1 MILVENLRKS
11 FGSKNVLKGVDFSVN
26 KGESFV
32 IMGGSGSGKSVL
44 IKCIIGL
51 LDADRGSNIVIHGKN
66 VLEFSRQERLRYT
79 QNFGVLF
86 QGGALF
92 DSLKVW
98 QNIAFAGLNNGL
110 IDKQQ
115 AYKLAVEKLNAVG
128 LGNDVA
134 DLYPVELS
142 GGMQKR
148 VALARAIAL
157 NPEVMFFDEPTAGL
171 DPIMSGLIS
180 SLIRKCSRDLGA
192 TTITITHDMH
202 CAEIVA
208 DNAALLNDGK
218 FIWQGAGNEIKSS
231 DNPYMQQ
238 FVYGKTEGP
247 FALEVLAH

>member
-1 MILVENLRKS
+1 MIKVSNLRKS
-11 FGSKNVLKGVDFSVN
+11 FGAKKVLEGIDFEIA

-51 LDADRGSNIVIHGKN
+51 MDPDKESHISINDMD
-66 VLEFSRQERLRYT
+66 VLSLGRQERLRYT

-92 DSLKVW
+92 DSLRVW
-98 QNIAFAGLNNGL
+98 ENIAFAGLNAGL
-110 IDKQQ
+110 LNIESGYRLAQE
-115 AYKLAVEKLNAVG
+115 KLAAVG
-128 LGNDVA
+128 LQGDVA
-134 DLYPVELS
+134 EMFPAELS

-157 NPEVMFFDEPTAGL
+157 NPEVIFFDEPTAGL

-180 SLIRKCSRDLGA
+180 SLIRKCSHELGA

-208 DNAALLNDGK
+208 DNAALLVDGQ
-218 FIWQGAGNEIKSS
+218 FIWKGAGSSIKTSE
-231 DNPYMQQ
+231 NAYMQQ
-238 FVYGKTEGP
+238 FVYGRTDGP
-247 FALEVLAH
+247 FKLELRAH